1 MHRSFSQVPPLSQT
15 PGVVVKLA
23 GVVVREEVEVD
34 LDGGDVRVVGGFMVG
49 TDVSGVFVVDRT
61 G

>member
-1 MHRSFSQVPPLSQT
+1 MHRSSSQVPPLSQT

-23 GVVVREEVEVD
+23 GVVVGVEVEVD
-34 LDGGDVRVVGGFMVG
+34 LDVIVVGGFVVD

>member
-23 GVVVREEVEVD
+23 GVVVGVEVEVD
-34 LDGGDVRVVGGFMVG
+34 LDVRVVGGFVVDA
-49 TDVSGVFVVDRT
+49 DVSGIFVVDRT

>member
-23 GVVVREEVEVD
+23 GVVVGVEVEVD
-34 LDGGDVRVVGGFMVG
+34 LDVRVVGGFVVD
-49 TDVSGVFVVDRT
+49 TDVSGIFVVDRT

>member
-23 GVVVREEVEVD
+23 GVVVRVEVEVD
-34 LDGGDVRVVGGFMVG
+34 LDVRVVGGFVVD

>member
-23 GVVVREEVEVD
+23 GVVVGVEVEVD
-34 LDGGDVRVVGGFMVG
+34 LDVRVVGGFVVD

>member
-23 GVVVREEVEVD
+23 GVVVGVEVEVD
-34 LDGGDVRVVGGFMVG
+34 LEVRVVGGFVVD

>member
-15 PGVVVKLA
+15 PGVVVELA
-23 GVVVREEVEVD
+23 GVVVGVEVEVD
-34 LDGGDVRVVGGFMVG
+34 LDVRVVGGFVVD

>member
-1 MHRSFSQVPPLSQT
+1 MHRSSSQVPPLSQT

-23 GVVVREEVEVD
+23 GVVVGVEVEVD
-34 LDGGDVRVVGGFMVG
+34 LDVRVVGGFVVD

>member
-1 MHRSFSQVPPLSQT
+1 MHWSFSQVPPLSQT

-23 GVVVREEVEVD
+23 GVVVRVEVEVD
-34 LDGGDVRVVGGFMVG
+34 LDRGDVRVVGGFMVD
-49 TDVSGVFVVDRT
+49 TDVSGVFVVNRT

>member
-1 MHRSFSQVPPLSQT
+1 MQRSSSQVPPLSQT

-23 GVVVREEVEVD
+23 GVVIGVEVEVD
-34 LDGGDVRVVGGFMVG
+34 LDVRVVGGFMVD

>member
-34 LDGGDVRVVGGFMVG
+34 LDGGDVRVVGGFMMG

>member
-1 MHRSFSQVPPLSQT
+1 MHRSSSQVPPLSQT

-23 GVVVREEVEVD
+23 GVVIGVEVEVD
-34 LDGGDVRVVGGFMVG
+34 LDVRVVGGFMVD

>member
-1 MHRSFSQVPPLSQT
+1 MHRSSSQVPPLSQT

-23 GVVVREEVEVD
+23 GVVIGVEVEVD
-34 LDGGDVRVVGGFMVG
+34 LDVRVVGGFVVD

>member
-1 MHRSFSQVPPLSQT
+1 MHRSLSQVPPLSQT
-15 PGVVVKLA
+15 PGVVVKLT
-23 GVVVREEVEVD
+23 GVVVRVEVEVD
-34 LDGGDVRVVGGFMVG
+34 LDGGDVREVGGFMVD